1 MDPAIPLALA
11 CYKNSELRQRW
22 RSDMTKDKDPDG
34 PKDLMRNPEIT
45 GLIQQLASSG
55 MGLPAIEGLIKK
67 ALRDKL
73 DESGAPAD
81 TPSGYLAEA
90 ISVLEGLLPKRPWRL
105 LATGE
110 GSLALTS
117 RVTRS
122 IEEIFELFPSVS
134 FLTLQTAWGE
144 GMVMRDYPSG
154 YTQRVDRLLTNIFQ
168 QNPAITGIIFPAHE
182 GRPAHT
188 ATPDHPFWSAE
199 GQTRVQRVR
208 AFLEEIAV
216 RRAGTP
222 PIPPEEVDRRREI
235 VDEAHHNNLMAGI
248 ERDQATDPIYEAF
261 IRGDIDVTDLLPAI
275 RSLRDTDTE

>member
-1 MDPAIPLALA
+1 
-11 CYKNSELRQRW
+11 
-22 RSDMTKDKDPDG
+22 MTKDEDPDG
-34 PKDLMRNPEIT
+34 SKDLMCNPEIT
-45 GLIQQLASSG
+45 RLIQHLFDGG
-55 MGLPAIEGLIKK
+55 MSLPAIEDLIKDS
-67 ALRDKL
+67 LRDKL
-73 DESGAPAD
+73 DEPAAPAD
-81 TPSGYLAEA
+81 PAGGYSAEA

-117 RVTRS
+117 GVTRS

-134 FLTLQTAWGE
+134 FLTLQTAWGD

-168 QNPAITGIIFPAHE
+168 QNSAITGIIFPAHE

-199 GQTRVQRVR
+199 GQIRVQRVR

-216 RRAGTP
+216 RKAGAP
-222 PIPPEEVDRRREI
+222 PTPPEEVERRRKI
-235 VDEAHHNNLMAGI
+235 VEEAHHNNLMAGI
-248 ERDQATDPIYEAF
+248 GRDPTTDPIYEAF
-261 IRGDIDVTDLLPAI
+261 IRGDIDVTDILPAI
-275 RSLRDTDTE
+275 RSLDTDNE